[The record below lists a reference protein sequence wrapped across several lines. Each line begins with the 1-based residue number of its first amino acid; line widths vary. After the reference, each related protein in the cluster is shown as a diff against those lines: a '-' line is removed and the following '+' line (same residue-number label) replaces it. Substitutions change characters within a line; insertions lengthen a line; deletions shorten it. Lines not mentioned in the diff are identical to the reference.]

1 MMTDSIY
8 QYTPVFDVFKV
19 HALKNVYVHTQCESN
34 DEKEG
39 GDETDA
45 WIPDAYSCCLLRI
58 RVHRRVCTNSESTI
72 AAELLNNAG

>member
-39 GDETDA
+39 GMRPTHGFPMRTRA
-45 WIPDAYSCCLLRI
+45 
-58 RVHRRVCTNSESTI
+58 VC
-72 AAELLNNAG
+72 